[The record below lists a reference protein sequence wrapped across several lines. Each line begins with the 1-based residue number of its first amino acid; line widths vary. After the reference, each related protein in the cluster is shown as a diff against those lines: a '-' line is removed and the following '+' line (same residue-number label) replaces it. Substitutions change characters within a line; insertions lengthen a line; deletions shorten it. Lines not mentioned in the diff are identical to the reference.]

1 MGKTC
6 TVKLVYN
13 YIPELRVS
21 AERLAE
27 MVVERT
33 AQGAVAHA
41 KVSMAEPKSGRT
53 YPRGAVK
60 RGRGERSRIV
70 AHRFHRASA
79 PGEAPAIDTGHLVN
93 SFFTKKLSRLVRII
107 GVNAEY
113 AAALEFGTE
122 RVAARPYLRPALNA
136 VRSFFMRSMR
146 EIVRQGAV
154 R

>member
-1 MGKTC
+1 MSKTC
-6 TVKLVYN
+6 VVQLVYN
-13 YIPELRVS
+13 CIPELTAS

-53 YPRGAVK
+53 YPRGAVRRGKGEK
-60 RGRGERSRIV
+60 RRVV
-70 AHRFHRASA
+70 AYRFHRASA

-93 SFFTKKLSRLVRII
+93 SFFTKKLGRLVRII

-122 RVAARPYLRPALNA
+122 RIAPRPYLRPALNA
-136 VRSFFMRSMR
+136 VRGFFVGAMR
-146 EIVRQGAV
+146 EIVRQGVV